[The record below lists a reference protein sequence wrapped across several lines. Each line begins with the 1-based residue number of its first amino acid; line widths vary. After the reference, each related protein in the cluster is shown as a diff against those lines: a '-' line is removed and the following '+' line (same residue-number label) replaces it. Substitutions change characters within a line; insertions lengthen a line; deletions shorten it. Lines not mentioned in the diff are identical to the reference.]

1 MISLKEN
8 LIKQIQNLRKKG
20 FSYKE
25 LAEKFNISKST
36 AYKYSS
42 SIKLTNKSMK
52 IISKKIEK
60 RQKEFVQNYARL
72 KDLPKKINWS
82 ISKIRIISHCLFDGS
97 VSENVTKY
105 TNSSKAL
112 IDQFVEDVFS
122 VYGINPS
129 RIEILA
135 GKHLNKYT
143 VYFCSKRLCLDLF
156 KYTPSY
162 STSSKKAKIPNKV
175 FSSSNEEI
183 SEFLRAFWE
192 DEGCVTIKGEILGR
206 IKSKKVRDQ
215 LFKLHKMLDINCR
228 KYNCSDNM
236 FGIRIIRRNDNL
248 KKFEKVCFEK
258 SRIVRGF
265 NIGKLKKSLFY
276 KTWL

>member
-1 MISLKEN
+1 MISLEEN
-8 LIKQIQNLRKKG
+8 LIKQIRDLRKKG
-20 FSYKE
+20 YSYKE
-25 LAEKFNISKST
+25 LSKKFNISKST

-42 SIKLTNKSMK
+42 SIKLTNRSMN
-52 IISKKIEK
+52 IIFKKIEK
-60 RQKEFVQNYARL
+60 RQKEFIQDYAKL
-72 KDLPKKINWS
+72 KNLPKKINWS
-82 ISKIRIISHCLFDGS
+82 INKIRIISHCLFDGS
-97 VSENVTKY
+97 VSKNVARY

-112 IDQFVEDVFS
+112 IDQFIEDMFS

-129 RIEILA
+129 RIEVLG

-143 VYFCSKRLCLDLF
+143 VYFCSKRLCSDLF

-162 STSSKKAKIPNKV
+162 STASKKSKIPNKV
-175 FSSSNEEI
+175 FNSSNEEI
-183 SEFLRAFWE
+183 SEFLRSFWE

-215 LFKLHKMLDINCR
+215 LFKLHKMLDIDCK

-236 FGIRIIRRNDNL
+236 FGIRITRREDNL
-248 KKFEKVCFEK
+248 KKFEKICFEK

-265 NIGKLKKSLFY
+265 NVGELKKSLFH
-276 KTWL
+276 KTL